1 MWLFN
6 LCNNIVRL
14 QDKILKRRRFM
25 PSKKASSKGERA
37 VVAALEKHGIRYE
50 MQYALGY
57 YIHVDFAVYYN
68 GKLHLIEYDG
78 RQHYHSVKYFGGR
91 WRFFL
96 QRFRDGLE
104 NMECRDR
111 HVPLLRI
118 RYDVPHE
125 QIEDIVLQFL
135 EKETV

>member
-1 MWLFN
+1 
-6 LCNNIVRL
+6 
-14 QDKILKRRRFM
+14 M

-68 GKLHLIEYDG
+68 EQLYLIEYDG
-78 RQHYHSVKYFGGR
+78 RQHYHPVKYFGGR

-96 QRFRDGLE
+96 QRIRDGLE
-104 NMECRDR
+104 NIECRDR

-118 RYDVPHE
+118 HYDVPHE